1 MVFGLHA
8 VPLISLFEN
17 HCFRAWKYWTLE
29 VILQSKPR
37 LPFQAPSHDTAW
49 PRLCGSILLQA
60 PRELVCYSDT
70 LGLTHD
76 KALQLSA
83 QLSPA
88 LASQDCIPFIF
99 LFSALER
106 LVKVGLH
113 EGLTNEW
120 MNKQNEILKP
130 IFIFFKKKNKTIFLK
145 NLSFESVLMRWM
157 KLEPI
162 IQSEVSQKDKDHYS
176 ILTHIYG
183 I

>member
-1 MVFGLHA
+1 MVCGLHA
-8 VPLISLFEN
+8 IPLTSLFEN

-49 PRLCGSILLQA
+49 PGCVLAS
-60 PRELVCYSDT
+60 PWELVCYSDT

-88 LASQDCIPFIF
+88 LASQDCVPFIF

-130 IFIFFKKKNKTIFLK
+130 IFIIFKKKKLFFFKTYLLNQF
-145 NLSFESVLMRWM
+145 
-157 KLEPI
+157 
-162 IQSEVSQKDKDHYS
+162 
-176 ILTHIYG
+176 
-183 I
+183 